1 MTEVFSR
8 KEVMTSCCSIMYNV
22 IDNRL
27 YYIQRTKANLYNL
40 SVDPSLFLLNIS
52 PNYEALTLQIEDISH
67 V

>member
-27 YYIQRTKANLYNL
+27 YYIQRTNPNLYNL

-52 PNYEALTLQIEDISH
+52 PNYEALTLQIEDISR